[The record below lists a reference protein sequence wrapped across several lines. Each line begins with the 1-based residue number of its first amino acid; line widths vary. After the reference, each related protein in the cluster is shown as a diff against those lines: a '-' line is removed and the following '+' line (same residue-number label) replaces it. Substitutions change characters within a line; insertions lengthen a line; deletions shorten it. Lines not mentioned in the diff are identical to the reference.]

1 MARSLSVITA
11 ASTDILTVAE
21 VKEHLRVDT
30 TADDT
35 LIGNLIKAATQSAE
49 IFTNRYFI
57 ETEVF
62 MYCDKWSEMNPL
74 LKSPVSDIV
83 NIKYFDTDEV
93 DTLWATA
100 NYDEDI
106 SAQPARIGLSQ
117 DGAFPTTANRIAAIK
132 VRYKVGYGTSA
143 SDVPEGIKQAVL
155 LTIGNWYENR
165 QEVVVGRVANILPK
179 SAQFLLEQYKI
190 QTC

>member
-74 LKSPVSDIV
+74 LKSPVSDLV
-83 NIKYFDTDEV
+83 NIKYFNTDEV
-93 DTLWATA
+93 DTLWATT

-117 DGAFPTTANRIAAIK
+117 DGEFPTTANRIAAIK

-143 SDVPEGIKQAVL
+143 SDVPE
-155 LTIGNWYENR
+155 
-165 QEVVVGRVANILPK
+165 
-179 SAQFLLEQYKI
+179 
-190 QTC
+190 